1 MPPFLW
7 SHSLPC
13 ESNLLIIWEKGHR
26 MDRPEISGSHPA
38 NAALVPID
46 PHSHLNQARG
56 HVQIP
61 YHWPSVRVLADVTG
75 CDATPAH
82 AYKLQ
87 TTTDVMLGRTIIYCL
102 RPRYLLP
109 ACIYPGRIHGNDK
122 SASSVWLINQTYN
135 TAAGAPSNA
144 NIVSWPGARPLSI
157 SGLVYRVYVRD
168 YTDFHC
174 SIEPTSEKPQ
184 QVGP

>member
-1 MPPFLW
+1 MPPYLW
-7 SHSLPC
+7 SHSLLC

-109 ACIYPGRIHGNDK
+109 ACVYPGRIHGNDK
-122 SASSVWLINQTYN
+122 SAGSVWLIKETYN
-135 TAAGAPSNA
+135 TAAGHLAIQASCHGP
-144 NIVSWPGARPLSI
+144 RPLSI
-157 SGLVYRVYVRD
+157 SSLVNRAYMRD
-168 YTDFHC
+168 YTWCFASCH
-174 SIEPTSEKPQ
+174 
-184 QVGP
+184 

>member
-61 YHWPSVRVLADVTG
+61 CHWPSVRVLADVTG

-87 TTTDVMLGRTIIYCL
+87 TTTDVMLGRTIIYYCL

-109 ACIYPGRIHGNDK
+109 ACIYPGRIHG
-122 SASSVWLINQTYN
+122 STSPPARSGSSIKLTIQLLGHLAMQTLCH
-135 TAAGAPSNA
+135 GQ
-144 NIVSWPGARPLSI
+144 GLGLS
-157 SGLVYRVYVRD
+157 
-168 YTDFHC
+168 
-174 SIEPTSEKPQ
+174 
-184 QVGP
+184 